1 MPLSNN
7 YNPKDNETKIYSQWM
22 DTKIGNP
29 ELQKVAA
36 TTVSPSSQILGNCPT
51 HAILMPPPNL
61 TGDLHAGHAFQ
72 HYLMDTLSRLA
83 RQRGEKNLWFPGVD
97 HAGLQLEGVID
108 KLIKKGEFDE
118 IINKGFVEAASESPL
133 TEIENLMS
141 KSREDLPKYL
151 KTNYPEL
158 WLECAWS
165 KVNLWRDNQKNQ
177 SAILGD
183 TPDYD
188 RSLFTLDPQ
197 NLDMVN
203 YAFIKYWQD
212 GLIYKGSYLVNWS
225 VGLMTAL
232 SDVAGEIEY
241 EKRIDPFVTFQY
253 AAKRIEF
260 KSKEIET
267 KYSHLLSSLK
277 PFENWKRLNLSTVR
291 PETKFTDLGVVMHP
305 TKFDDYYN
313 ENIFQN
319 ITDQNLANDFLED
332 IRNKNIFVFYYL
344 PVLESQDIKLLFSD
358 KVDPDFGTGLVKLTP
373 GHDLFD
379 YNLYNEFVTNNELPA
394 GLVQLCIGRDGK
406 LNAEYCKEFSGL
418 TVEQARPPI
427 LKRLV
432 EADFVPKKT
441 NFEGEIPSRDN
452 LLSDSD
458 FRELKLE
465 KQIEYLK
472 DNYSDYQ
479 IDWNY
484 EHNVTICE
492 RTKTVVEPLIS
503 EEFFISYHK
512 EFNWEPIAK
521 DLNKTIINQNK
532 KTNLQKL
539 GIEAVNATN
548 FHSPEYKERGINFL
562 ENIKDWCISRD
573 LIWGHKMPVWY
584 NLGTNPDR
592 KFYSFEEFQQE
603 NTNLSKGFKVEGFG
617 GIQNNH
623 FAISVTRPT
632 TPGNWVQEEKI
643 LDTWFSSCLWPLS
656 TLKYPDFV
664 KNQSKQSNV
673 VLIHGGEVWKDK
685 ETYRNKIESG
695 ELNWLWYKFNQSS
708 KTTFKSDLI
717 DFCQEN
723 NISII
728 NPQMPNKTNA
738 DYTKWKMVFEQTLP
752 YINSN
757 SILVGHSLGSMF
769 LTKYLNENVINC
781 KAVFL
786 VSGGL
791 WSDSESNIEDFD
803 TKWGLDNN
811 FEKINKLGN
820 IVHIVHSKD
829 DKVVDFQRSLDL
841 KSKLPDA
848 NLIELD
854 NFGHLNVECEELL
867 KLIKGQ
873 FKNHPLDKEGQ
884 SVSFG
889 EIQNDFATFY
899 PTQEMTTGKDIF
911 YQWIVRMTTLSYYFT
926 AQIPYENLVITPTI
940 LDDKGK
946 KMSKSLGNGM
956 DPVAQ
961 INKYSSDSMRM
972 AMLGGMIPDRNIK
985 MGGRLADELCE
996 KYRNFGNK
1004 MWNIARFFEYQV
1016 ERSNEK

>member
-1 MPLSNN
+1 MPLSPN
-7 YNPKDNETKIYSQWM
+7 YNPKNNETQIYSQWM
-22 DTKIGNP
+22 DAKIGNP
-29 ELQKVAA
+29 EMQYLSNPFPKGSKSK
-36 TTVSPSSQILGNCPT
+36 TLGDFKSY
-51 HAILMPPPNL
+51 AILMPPPNL

-118 IINKGFVEAASESPL
+118 VIKNKIFEGDNQTGNAYGIGFRFQEQGGLYEKDSIRS
-133 TEIENLMS
+133 IE
-141 KSREDLPKYL
+141 ELPKFL
-151 KTNYPEL
+151 KINYPEI

-188 RSLFTLDPQ
+188 RSLFTLDEQ

-203 YAFIKYWQD
+203 YAFTKYWQD

-225 VGLMTAL
+225 VGLQTAL

-260 KSKEIET
+260 KNSEIKD
-267 KYSHLLSSLK
+267 KYLSILESLK
-277 PFENWKRLNLSTVR
+277 SCEEWERLNLSTVR
-291 PETKFTDLGVVMHP
+291 PETKFTDLAVIMHP
-305 TKFDDYYN
+305 TKFDMYYN
-313 ENIFQN
+313 YNIFKKVDNPQLCKEF
-319 ITDQNLANDFLED
+319 IED
-332 IRNKNIFVFYYL
+332 IRNKNIIVFYHL
-344 PVLESQDIKLLFSD
+344 PSLKSADIKLLFSN
-358 KVDPDFGTGLVKLTP
+358 KVDPDFGTGILKLTP
-373 GHDLFD
+373 GHDIFD
-379 YNLYNEFVTNNELPA
+379 YDLYHQYVQNGELDA

-406 LNAEYCKEFSGL
+406 LNSEYCGEFSEL

-432 EADFVPKKT
+432 ETDFVPKKI
-441 NFEGEIPSRDN
+441 NYEGEIPERN
-452 LLSDSD
+452 ELLTDEQ

-472 DNYSDYQ
+472 SNYPDYQ

-512 EFNWEPIAK
+512 EFNWAPIAK
-521 DLNKTIINQNK
+521 DLSRTITAKGK

-539 GIEAVNATN
+539 GFEAVNATN

-584 NLGTNPDR
+584 NLDLNPER
-592 KFYSFEEFQQE
+592 RFYSFEEMQQNPEFSKQFQIE
-603 NTNLSKGFKVEGFG
+603 RYMPEKY
-617 GIQNNH
+617 
-623 FAISVTRPT
+623 
-632 TPGNWVQEEKI
+632 GNWVQEEKI

-656 TLKYPDFV
+656 TLKYPEFV
-664 KNQSKQSNV
+664 KESQSNPNLV
-673 VLIHGGEVWKDK
+673 FIHGGEIWKDC
-685 ETYRNKIESG
+685 ETYVSKIESG
-695 ELNWLWYKFNQSS
+695 EIDWRFFGENNHNKSS
-708 KTTFKSDLI
+708 WKTEIK
-717 DFCQEN
+717 DFCQAN
-723 NISII
+723 QIQTLFPQFPNSI
-728 NPQMPNKTNA
+728 NA
-738 DYTKWKMVFEQTLP
+738 DYKKWKMVFEKTLP
-752 YINSN
+752 YINSS

-769 LTKYLNENVINC
+769 LTKYLSENELEIG
-781 KAVFL
+781 KLFL

-791 WSDSESNIEDFD
+791 WDSRDLELDDFND
-803 TKWGLDNN
+803 KWSVENFENLDN
-811 FEKINKLGN
+811 LGGKVY
-820 IVHIVHSKD
+820 IIHSTD
-829 DKVVDFQRSLDL
+829 DKVVNIQKSLDL
-841 KSKLPDA
+841 RVKLPNA
-848 NLIELD
+848 NLVQLE
-854 NFGHLNVECEELL
+854 NYGHINSQCPELL
-867 KLIKGQ
+867 ELIINKLQ
-873 FKNHPLDKEGQ
+873 VKNGDTEAASTTQ
-884 SVSFG
+884 TS
-889 EIQNDFATFY
+889 DFATFY

-926 AQIPYENLVITPTI
+926 AQIPYESLVITPTI

-1004 MWNIARFFEYQV
+1004 MWNVARFFEYQDDK
-1016 ERSNEK
+1016 ED